1 LKSEKTIV
9 RELRSLMGL
18 MRPMGLMRLMSLI
31 GLIGLMGCS
40 ADSED
45 YEEPVE
51 AAPQGTVIPEVASY
65 VTWFEE
71 LQGTNGA
78 SRAYEANEA
87 DAYETNG
94 TYEAYETTNP
104 IKPIKPNKVWSA
116 PTGYVDYE
124 GGNKPIGIAFTRN
137 GEDPTIGTGT
147 AESPKSM
154 MGSFFYSSGKWR
166 TSVEDIETATYYLY
180 GYIPHLPAIHYTITD
195 IDPETGGAND
205 KYSTGAIMTLENVP
219 SVMSSDLCVAI
230 GAKEG
235 TDKETVEGL
244 RRGDFAFAAQP
255 TSELEP
261 RNFVFLLFDH
271 LYAAIRV
278 KMRVHADYALL
289 RTIKLKSLQ
298 LSTMAGETKSKDH
311 NTITITL
318 QANDGSASPIQSITY
333 EQTGMEIG
341 SGEEEGLEFWKSE
354 ASAGHELTTSYQPF
368 IGYFMPSGI
377 TTMILTSKYDVY
389 DTKGN
394 LIRKDCKATNT
405 MVLKDLLTEQTLTGR
420 GKRYTINMTIHP
432 TYLYMLSEPDLDNPT
447 VVVSE

>member
-1 LKSEKTIV
+1 MKSEQTIV
-9 RELRSLMGL
+9 NELRRLMGL
-18 MRPMGLMRLMSLI
+18 MRPMGLM
-31 GLIGLMGCS
+31 GLIGLMGLMSLVGCS
-40 ADSED
+40 SDDDELQSQT
-45 YEEPVE
+45 
-51 AAPQGTVIPEVASY
+51 PQGTIIPEVASY

-71 LQGTNGA
+71 LQGTSGS
-78 SRAYEANEA
+78 SRAEGSSRSNE
-87 DAYETNG
+87 
-94 TYEAYETTNP
+94 P

-116 PTGYVDYE
+116 PSGFVDYE
-124 GGNKPIGIAFTRN
+124 GGKQPIGIAFTQN
-137 GEDPTIGTGT
+137 GQ
-147 AESPKSM
+147 APK
-154 MGSFFYSSGKWR
+154 MGNFFFSSGKWR
-166 TSVEDIETATYYLY
+166 TSVEDIQTATYYLY
-180 GYIPHLPAIHYTITD
+180 GYIPHLPAIHYTLTD
-195 IDPETGGAND
+195 IDPGTGGAND
-205 KYSTGAIMTLENVP
+205 KYSTGAIMTLEDVP

-244 RRGDFAFAAQP
+244 RRGSFAFAAEP
-255 TSELEP
+255 TAKDAP
-261 RNFVFLLFDH
+261 RNYVFLLFDH

-278 KMRVHADYALL
+278 KMRVHGDYATM

-298 LSTMAGETKSKDH
+298 MSTKAGDTMSKDH

-341 SGEEEGLEFWKSE
+341 SGDEEGLEFWKSE

-394 LIRKDCKATNT
+394 LIREDCKATNT
-405 MVLKDLLTEQTLTGR
+405 MVLKDLLTEQKLTGR

-447 VVVSE
+447 VVVN